1 MLKHRPVQNHY
12 DFGRFW
18 PALLSIALGQNRR
31 YTILAILALDFVS
44 RQRCL
49 SIVRVRTCN
58 FHRRLPRE
66 RKRTIELSYIY
77 DFGPT
82 QCNQAVPASSDK
94 SADAL
99 A

>member
-1 MLKHRPVQNHY
+1 MMV
-12 DFGRFW
+12 G
-18 PALLSIALGQNRR
+18 
-31 YTILAILALDFVS
+31 
-44 RQRCL
+44 C
-49 SIVRVRTCN
+49 IVHVRTCN

-66 RKRTIELSYIY
+66 RKRTIELKHSYIY
-77 DFGPT
+77 DFGPR